1 MSDRRSKKTVK
12 PTEQIQALLNLRF
25 RAFCISA
32 HAFLSGILFLI
43 PQSGIGEMAIPFV
56 AEMDQVWEAVAV
68 PRQIAPLFS
77 AQVTRVEP
85 GGRVV
90 ISSSLPDACL
100 ALANEIGPTYFEVT
114 GPANHSWLGHRSEVG
129 TGLNATGESL
139 CLKVIPSPRSTRAD
153 LDASL
158 VGAVI
163 RVYPH
168 ITLPLL
174 LDRNTSSILKA
185 FPQSSLRYYLP
196 AETGFREFRPRL
208 NPSQSGVSWCVF
220 DDQEFTWIS
229 APLEDL
235 VIAPSECFVIRSG
248 IRKGAGFSLVGS
260 DRTNL
265 PCPRPWK
272 GKGPHLLGYPFSSD
286 LLLGRDW
293 PRQGGALTPSEN
305 PADCDYIGVYLPDGY
320 RTYGFFGRSV
330 TTALWREIIK
340 PGTRRAAWGAIT
352 SAITTIPAGQG
363 FLLYPRKDAP
373 DHIFYPPQN

>member
-12 PTEQIQALLNLRF
+12 PTKQTQALLHLRF
-25 RAFCISA
+25 RAFRILA
-32 HAFLSGILFLI
+32 HVFFSGILFLI
-43 PQSGIGEMAIPFV
+43 PESGTAEMATSFV
-56 AEMDQVWEAVAV
+56 AEMDQVWEAVSV

-77 AQVTRVEP
+77 AQVTRIEP
-85 GGRVV
+85 GGKVF
-90 ISSSLPDACL
+90 ISSSLPEACL
-100 ALANEIGPTYFEVT
+100 ALTNEIGPAYLEVS
-114 GPANHSWLGHRSEVG
+114 GPANHAWLAQRFEVG

-139 CLKVIPSPRSTRAD
+139 CLKVIPSPRSTRTD

-158 VGAVI
+158 VGAEI
-163 RVYPH
+163 SVYPH

-174 LDRNTSSILKA
+174 LERNTSWILKT
-185 FPQSSLRYYLP
+185 FPQSNLRYYLTT
-196 AETGFREFRPRL
+196 ETGFREFWPRL
-208 NPSQSGVSWCVF
+208 NPSQPGVSWCIF
-220 DDQEFTWIS
+220 EDQEFTWIS
-229 APLEDL
+229 ASLENL
-235 VIAPSECFVIRSG
+235 VIAPGECFVIRNG
-248 IRKGAGFSLVGS
+248 IRRGTSFSLVGS

-293 PRQGGALTPSEN
+293 PRQVGALTPSEN
-305 PADCDYIGVYLPDGY
+305 PADCDYIGVYLPDAY

-352 SAITTIPAGQG
+352 STITTIPAGQG

-373 DHIFYPPQN
+373 DHIFYPPQ

>member
-1 MSDRRSKKTVK
+1 MSDKRSQKTVK
-12 PTEQIQALLNLRF
+12 PPKQTQALLQLRF

-32 HAFLSGILFLI
+32 HACLLGILFLI
-43 PQSGIGEMAIPFV
+43 PQSGIGEMATPFV
-56 AEMDQVWEAVAV
+56 AEMDQVWEAVSV

-100 ALANEIGPTYFEVT
+100 ALTNEIGPTYFEVT
-114 GPANHSWLGHRSEVG
+114 GPSNHSWLGHRFELG

-139 CLKVIPSPRSTRAD
+139 CLKVIPSPRSTRSD
-153 LDASL
+153 LNDSL
-158 VGAVI
+158 VGAEI
-163 RVYPH
+163 RIYPH

-174 LDRNTSSILKA
+174 LDRNTCSILKA
-185 FPQSSLRYYLP
+185 FPQSNLRYYLA

-208 NPSQSGVSWCVF
+208 NPSQPGVSWCVF

-235 VIAPSECFVIRSG
+235 VIAPGECFVIRSG
-248 IRKGAGFSLVGS
+248 IRKGSGFSLVGS
-260 DRTNL
+260 DRTSL
-265 PCPRPWK
+265 PCPRPCK

-305 PADCDYIGVYLPDGY
+305 PADCDYIGVYLPNGY

-352 SAITTIPAGQG
+352 STITTIPAGQG

-373 DHIFYPPQN
+373 DHIFFPPQ

>member
-12 PTEQIQALLNLRF
+12 PTKQTPALLQLRF

-32 HAFLSGILFLI
+32 HAFLLGILFLI
-43 PQSGIGEMAIPFV
+43 PESGTAEMPIPFV
-56 AEMDQVWEAVAV
+56 AEMDQVWEAVSV

-85 GGRVV
+85 GGKVS

-100 ALANEIGPTYFEVT
+100 ALTNKIGPTYLEVT
-114 GPANHSWLGHRSEVG
+114 GPANHSWLGHRLDLG

-139 CLKVIPSPRSTRAD
+139 CLKVTPSPRSTRTD

-158 VGAVI
+158 VGAEI

-174 LDRNTSSILKA
+174 LERNTSSILKV
-185 FPQSSLRYYLP
+185 FPQSNLRYYLTTQ
-196 AETGFREFRPRL
+196 TGFREFWPRL
-208 NPSQSGVSWCVF
+208 NPSQPGVSWCIF
-220 DDQEFTWIS
+220 EDQEFTWIS
-229 APLEDL
+229 ASLENL
-235 VIAPSECFVIRSG
+235 VIAPGECFVIRNG
-248 IRKGAGFSLVGS
+248 IRRGTSFSLVGS

-352 SAITTIPAGQG
+352 STITTIPAGQG

>member
-1 MSDRRSKKTVK
+1 MK
-12 PTEQIQALLNLRF
+12 PTEQIQALLHLRF

-32 HAFLSGILFLI
+32 HAFLLGILFLI

-56 AEMDQVWEAVAV
+56 AEMDQVWEAVSV
-68 PRQIAPLFS
+68 PRQISPLFS

-100 ALANEIGPTYFEVT
+100 ALTNEIGPTYFEVT
-114 GPANHSWLGHRSEVG
+114 GPANHSWLGHRFEVG
-129 TGLNATGESL
+129 TGPNATGESF

-174 LDRNTSSILKA
+174 LDRNTSSILKT
-185 FPQSSLRYYLP
+185 FPQSNLRYYLP
-196 AETGFREFRPRL
+196 KETGFREFWPRL
-208 NPSQSGVSWCVF
+208 NPSQLGVLWCAF

-229 APLEDL
+229 ASLEDL
-235 VIAPSECFVIRSG
+235 VISPGECFIIRSG
-248 IRKGAGFSLVGS
+248 IRRGAGFSLVGS

-265 PCPRPWK
+265 SCPRPWK

-286 LLLGRDW
+286 LVLGRDW
-293 PRQGGALTPSEN
+293 PRRGGALTPSEN

-320 RTYGFFGRSV
+320 RTYGFFRTSETSV
-330 TTALWREIIK
+330 LWREIIK
-340 PGTRRAAWGAIT
+340 PGTRRAAWGGIT
-352 SAITTIPAGQG
+352 NTITTIPAGQG

-373 DHIFYPPQN
+373 DHIFYPPQQ

>member
-1 MSDRRSKKTVK
+1 MSGKRSKKKVK
-12 PTEQIQALLNLRF
+12 PTKQTQALLHLRF

-32 HAFLSGILFLI
+32 HAIFLGILFLI
-43 PQSGIGEMAIPFV
+43 PQSGIGEMATPFV
-56 AEMDQVWEAVAV
+56 AEMDQVWDAVSV
-68 PRQIAPLFS
+68 PRQMAPLFS

-85 GGRVV
+85 GGKVF

-100 ALANEIGPTYFEVT
+100 ALVNEVGPAYLEVT
-114 GPANHSWLGHRSEVG
+114 GPANHLWLGHRFELG
-129 TGLNATGESL
+129 TGPNATGESF
-139 CLKVIPSPRSTRAD
+139 CLKVIPSPRSTRTD

-158 VGAVI
+158 VGAEI

-168 ITLPLL
+168 VTLPLL
-174 LDRNTSSILKA
+174 LERNTSWILKT
-185 FPQSSLRYYLP
+185 FPQSNLRYYLTT
-196 AETGFREFRPRL
+196 ETGFQEFWPRL
-208 NPSQSGVSWCVF
+208 NPSQPGVSWCIF

-229 APLEDL
+229 ASLEDL
-235 VIAPSECFVIRSG
+235 VIAPGECFVIRNG
-248 IRKGAGFSLVGS
+248 TRRGAGFSLVGS

-265 PCPRPWK
+265 PCPHPWK

-352 SAITTIPAGQG
+352 STITTIPAGQG

-373 DHIFYPPQN
+373 DHIFYPPQ

>member
-1 MSDRRSKKTVK
+1 MSDKRSQKRVK

-25 RAFCISA
+25 RAFCIAA
-32 HAFLSGILFLI
+32 HAFLLGILLLI
-43 PQSGIGEMAIPFV
+43 PESGRAEMAIPFV
-56 AEMDQVWEAVAV
+56 AEMDQTWEAVSV

-85 GGRVV
+85 GGKVF

-100 ALANEIGPTYFEVT
+100 ALTNEIGPTYFEVT
-114 GPANHSWLGHRSEVG
+114 GPANHSWLSHRLELG

-139 CLKVIPSPRSTRAD
+139 CLKVIPSPRSTRSD

-158 VGAVI
+158 VGAEI
-163 RVYPH
+163 RIYPH

-185 FPQSSLRYYLP
+185 FPQSNLRYYLP
-196 AETGFREFRPRL
+196 AETGFREFWPRL
-208 NPSQSGVSWCVF
+208 NPSQPSISWCVF

-229 APLEDL
+229 ASLEDL
-235 VIAPSECFVIRSG
+235 VIAPGECFAIRSG
-248 IRKGAGFSLVGS
+248 IRRGSGFSLVGS

-305 PADCDYIGVYLPDGY
+305 PADCDYIGVYLLDGY

-352 SAITTIPAGQG
+352 STITTIPAGQG
-363 FLLYPRKDAP
+363 FLLYPRKDAT
-373 DHIFYPPQN
+373 DHIFYPPQ

>member
-12 PTEQIQALLNLRF
+12 RPKQTQALLNLRF

-32 HAFLSGILFLI
+32 HAFLLGILFLI
-43 PQSGIGEMAIPFV
+43 PESGTAEMAIPFV
-56 AEMDQVWEAVAV
+56 AEMDQVWEAVSV

-100 ALANEIGPTYFEVT
+100 ALTNGIGPTYFEVT
-114 GPANHSWLGHRSEVG
+114 GPVNHPWLGHRFELG

-139 CLKVIPSPRSTRAD
+139 CLKVIPSPRSTRTD
-153 LDASL
+153 LDAFL
-158 VGAVI
+158 VGAEI

-174 LDRNTSSILKA
+174 LDRNTSSILKT
-185 FPQSSLRYYLP
+185 FPQSNLRYYLP
-196 AETGFREFRPRL
+196 AETGFREFWPRL
-208 NPSQSGVSWCVF
+208 NPSQPGVSWCIF
-220 DDQEFTWIS
+220 EDQEFTWIS
-229 APLEDL
+229 ASLENL
-235 VIAPSECFVIRSG
+235 VIAPGECFVIRNG
-248 IRKGAGFSLVGS
+248 IRRGTSFSLVGS

-340 PGTRRAAWGAIT
+340 PSTRRAAWGPIT

-363 FLLYPRKDAP
+363 FLLYPRKDSP
-373 DHIFYPPQN
+373 DHIFYPPQ

>member
-1 MSDRRSKKTVK
+1 MSDKRSQKRVK

-25 RAFCISA
+25 RAFCIAA
-32 HAFLSGILFLI
+32 HALLLGILFLI
-43 PQSGIGEMAIPFV
+43 PESGRAEMAIPFV
-56 AEMDQVWEAVAV
+56 AEMDQTWEAVSV

-85 GGRVV
+85 GGKVF

-100 ALANEIGPTYFEVT
+100 ALTNEIGPTYFEVT
-114 GPANHSWLGHRSEVG
+114 GPANHSWLSHRLELG

-139 CLKVIPSPRSTRAD
+139 CLKVIPSPRSTRSD

-158 VGAVI
+158 VGAEI
-163 RVYPH
+163 RIYPH

-185 FPQSSLRYYLP
+185 FPQSNLRYYLP
-196 AETGFREFRPRL
+196 AETGFREFWPRL
-208 NPSQSGVSWCVF
+208 NPSQPGVSWCILE
-220 DDQEFTWIS
+220 DEEFTWIS
-229 APLEDL
+229 ASLEDL
-235 VIAPSECFVIRSG
+235 VIAPGECFVIRNG
-248 IRKGAGFSLVGS
+248 TRRGTGFSLVGS

-272 GKGPHLLGYPFSSD
+272 GKGPHLVGYPFSSD

-293 PRQGGALTPSEN
+293 PRSGGALTPSEN

-340 PGTRRAAWGAIT
+340 PSTRRAAWGAIT
-352 SAITTIPAGQG
+352 STITTIPAGQG

>member
-1 MSDRRSKKTVK
+1 MK
-12 PTEQIQALLNLRF
+12 PTKQTQALLQLRF

-32 HAFLSGILFLI
+32 HAFLLGILFLI
-43 PQSGIGEMAIPFV
+43 PQSGIGEMATPFV
-56 AEMDQVWEAVAV
+56 AEMDQVWDAVAV

-85 GGRVV
+85 GGKVF

-100 ALANEIGPTYFEVT
+100 ALVNEVGPAYLEVT
-114 GPANHSWLGHRSEVG
+114 GPANHLWLGHRLELG
-129 TGLNATGESL
+129 TGVNAVADGL
-139 CLKVIPSPRSTRAD
+139 YIKVIPSPRSTRTD

-158 VGAVI
+158 VGAEI

-168 ITLPLL
+168 VTLPLL
-174 LDRNTSSILKA
+174 LERNTSWILKT
-185 FPQSSLRYYLP
+185 FPQSNLRYYLTT
-196 AETGFREFRPRL
+196 ETGFQEFWPRL
-208 NPSQSGVSWCVF
+208 NPSQPGVSWCIF

-229 APLEDL
+229 ASLEDL
-235 VIAPSECFVIRSG
+235 VIAPGECFVIRNG
-248 IRKGAGFSLVGS
+248 TRRGAGFSLVGS

-352 SAITTIPAGQG
+352 STITTIPAGQG

>member
-1 MSDRRSKKTVK
+1 MK
-12 PTEQIQALLNLRF
+12 PTKQTQALLQLRF

-32 HAFLSGILFLI
+32 HAIFLSILFLI
-43 PQSGIGEMAIPFV
+43 PQTGIGEMATPFV
-56 AEMDQVWEAVAV
+56 AEMDQVWEAVSV
-68 PRQIAPLFS
+68 PRQVAPLFS
-77 AQVTRVEP
+77 AQVTRIEP
-85 GGRVV
+85 GGKVF

-114 GPANHSWLGHRSEVG
+114 GPANHLWLGHRFELG
-129 TGLNATGESL
+129 TGLSATGESL
-139 CLKVIPSPRSTRAD
+139 CLKVIPSPRNTRTD

-168 ITLPLL
+168 MTLPLL
-174 LDRNTSSILKA
+174 LDRNTCSILKA
-185 FPQSSLRYYLP
+185 FPQSNLRYYLP
-196 AETGFREFRPRL
+196 AEAGFREFWPRL
-208 NPSQSGVSWCVF
+208 NPSQPGVSWCIF
-220 DDQEFTWIS
+220 EDQEFTWIS
-229 APLEDL
+229 ASLEDL
-235 VIAPSECFVIRSG
+235 VIAPGECFVIRNG
-248 IRKGAGFSLVGS
+248 IRRGASFGLVGS

-352 SAITTIPAGQG
+352 STITAIPAGQG

-373 DHIFYPPQN
+373 DHIFYPPQQ

>member
-1 MSDRRSKKTVK
+1 MSDKRSKKTVN
-12 PTEQIQALLNLRF
+12 PLEQIQAPLRLRL

-32 HAFLSGILFLI
+32 HAFLIGILFLI
-43 PQSGIGEMAIPFV
+43 PQSGIGEMATPFV
-56 AEMDQVWEAVAV
+56 AEMDQVWDAVAV

-85 GGRVV
+85 GGKVF
-90 ISSSLPDACL
+90 ISSSVPDACL
-100 ALANEIGPTYFEVT
+100 ALVNEVGPAYLEVT
-114 GPANHSWLGHRSEVG
+114 GPANHGWLGHRLELG
-129 TGLNATGESL
+129 TGLNAVADGL
-139 CLKVIPSPRSTRAD
+139 YIKVIPSPRSTRTD

-158 VGAVI
+158 VGAEI
-163 RVYPH
+163 RIYPH
-168 ITLPLL
+168 VTLPLL
-174 LDRNTSSILKA
+174 LERNTSWILKT
-185 FPQSSLRYYLP
+185 FPQSNLRYYLTT
-196 AETGFREFRPRL
+196 ETGFQEFWPRL
-208 NPSQSGVSWCVF
+208 NPSQPGVSWCIF

-229 APLEDL
+229 ASLEDL
-235 VIAPSECFVIRSG
+235 VIAPGECFVIRNG
-248 IRKGAGFSLVGS
+248 TRRGTGFSLTGS

-272 GKGPHLLGYPFSSD
+272 GKGPHLIGYPFSAD
-286 LLLGRDW
+286 LQLGRDW
-293 PRQGGALTPSEN
+293 PRQGVGLTPSEN

-352 SAITTIPAGQG
+352 STITTIPAGQG

-373 DHIFYPPQN
+373 DHIFYPPQQ